1 MILRSNLFQPIMKAV
16 DPKQL
21 RLDLAIEKN
30 LGIR

>member
-1 MILRSNLFQPIMKAV
+1 MEAV

-30 LGIR
+30 LGVRWTTTNDF